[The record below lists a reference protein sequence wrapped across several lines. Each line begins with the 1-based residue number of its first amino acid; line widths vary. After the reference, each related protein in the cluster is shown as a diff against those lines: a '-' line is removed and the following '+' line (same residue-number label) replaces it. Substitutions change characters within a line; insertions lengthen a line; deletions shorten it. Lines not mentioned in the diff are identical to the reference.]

1 MARTSW
7 TEEEFDICVAD
18 YFAMLDADVAGTPY
32 VKAEHRRALL
42 PFVSHPEGSIEKLH
56 QNISAIMIGFGF
68 PFIKGYKP
76 LPHYNA
82 KLPNAVERYL
92 QKMGE
97 PAFAKPKLGM
107 AEDAPLY
114 LDTPPTQRNAP
125 PPKEAE
131 EYLSIARKFD
141 VAARDARNRALG
153 RAGEARVLMHERATL
168 RQHGAPE
175 LAKRVR
181 WVSDKDGDGAGY
193 DIASFEPDGS
203 PRLIEVKTTTGWDR
217 TPVHISRN
225 ELAVA
230 DRERAHWRLM
240 RIYDFARRPRAFVLF
255 PPLDAHVSLT
265 ATSFQADFH

>member
-1 MARTSW
+1 MAGTPW
-7 TEEEFDICVAD
+7 TDEEFDLCVAD
-18 YFAMLDADVAGTPY
+18 YFAMLDADVSGQPY
-32 VKAEHRRALL
+32 VKAVHRRALL
-42 PFVSHPEGSIEKLH
+42 PLVAHPEGSIEKLH
-56 QNISAIMIGFGF
+56 QNISAIMIGFGL

-76 LPHYNA
+76 LPHYNSA
-82 KLPNAVERYL
+82 LPQAVNRYL
-92 QKMGE
+92 QEKGE
-97 PAFAKPKLGM
+97 PTFTRPTTGM

-153 RAGEARVLMHERATL
+153 RAGEVRVLAHERATL
-168 RQHGAPE
+168 RQIGAHD

-181 WVSDKDGDGAGY
+181 WVSDEDGDGAGY
-193 DIASFEPDGS
+193 DISSFEPDGT

-217 TPVHISRN
+217 TPFHISRN

-230 DRERAHWRLM
+230 ERERAHWRLM
-240 RIYDFARRPRAFVLF
+240 RVYDFARAPRAFELL

-265 ATSFQADFH
+265 ATSFQADFR